1 MAKTDYNAIFPEH
14 LLHLTNE
21 ERRYLALDAL
31 EPGWKAVSFYSNTG
45 GWYGW
50 VEAYFDGDTIVKVIQ
65 ENRSFLRDGSPTYR
79 KYTELDTHLQTRDGM
94 LLPLTGRGKPK
105 KLTAS
110 AIMAVTALRCSFS
123 FIMDRRHSGTE
134 IYLTNP
140 RANRRFPLGEQQRI
154 ARITDEAG
162 FHEFMDWYM
171 STCPEDYFDR
181 VEAFRRAQKVTVRYR
196 SGDIFRMELDRTRF
210 RYGIITG
217 TVRQLRAMPE
227 LPEKHSLRRLM
238 MVPILVRF
246 YQLTTTDPSLTAA
259 ELENIPLGTVDYY
272 GDNDIIWGTH
282 PIVDHKQIGPE
293 LQFPLVCTQEWIADP
308 VRRMERP
315 VWVEW
320 GFARTCLE
328 RSAMTPELREFFDGY
343 HSTHGGVHI
352 GIVPEYAIAA
362 ERPELP
368 EFRND
373 LLSEGNRQI
382 REKLFDCLR
391 LGPDADFDTFARA
404 FGGLSSAQ
412 ILERMI
418 E

>member
-1 MAKTDYNAIFPEH
+1 MAKTDYGAIFPEH
-14 LLHLTNE
+14 LLQLTNE

-31 EPGWKAVSFYSNTG
+31 KPEWKAVSFYSNTG

-50 VEAYFDGDTIVKVIQ
+50 VEAWFDGDTIVKVIQ

-79 KYTELDTHLQTRDGM
+79 SYTELDTRLLTRDGL

-110 AIMAVTALRCSFS
+110 SVMAVTAFGCSFS
-123 FIMDRRHSGTE
+123 FIMDRRHQGSE
-134 IYLTNP
+134 IFLNNP
-140 RANRRFPLGEQQRI
+140 RANRRFPVGEEQRI
-154 ARITDEAG
+154 GQIEDNAG
-162 FHEFMDWYM
+162 FHGFMEWYM
-171 STCPEDYFDR
+171 GTCPADYFDR
-181 VEAFRRAQKVTVRYR
+181 VEVFRNAQKVTVRYR
-196 SGDIFRMELDRTRF
+196 PGDIFRMELDRTRY

-217 TVRQLRAMPE
+217 TVKELLTMPE
-227 LPEKHSLRRLM
+227 LSEKHSLRRLM

-246 YQLTTTDPSLTAA
+246 YQLTTTDPGLTAA
-259 ELENIPLGTVDYY
+259 ELENVPLGTVDYC

-293 LQFPLVCTQEWIADP
+293 LQFPLVCTQEWISDP
-308 VRRMERP
+308 VRRQERP

-328 RSAMTPELREFFDGY
+328 RSAMTAQLRDFFEHY
-343 HSTHGGVHI
+343 HSTHAGVHV
-352 GIVPEYAIAA
+352 GIVPQYAIAA

-368 EFRND
+368 EFRDD

-382 REKLFDCLR
+382 REELFACLG
-391 LGPDADFDTFARA
+391 LAPEADFDDFARA
-404 FGGLSSAQ
+404 FGGLTRAQ
-412 ILERMI
+412 ILERMK